1 MSSCER
7 QVPLSVL
14 SCTFPILLTLMCI
27 RAGVTCAGLIRFVT
41 SWASRR
47 RSRWRSASHQA
58 SCTNRFTAG
67 AHLQIQPGDGS
78 LMLIRRLIHA
88 PILFKLRNT
97 TRRFRSSLDK
107 RLKSKLQKQN
117 KSGFNVTQF
126 KYPGITEIW
135 RHFML
140 ICWNWLWG
148 GRTPSQQETGNTGNK
163 GRRSCSKKKESQ
175 EQNIWKF
182 SSAVFKKLSFTL
194 KWFGTFKIK
203 DFLKVFIG
211 SLI

>member
-14 SCTFPILLTLMCI
+14 SCTFLILLILTCI

-78 LMLIRRLIHA
+78 LALTRRLIHA
-88 PILFKLRNT
+88 LILFKLRDT

-107 RLKSKLQKQN
+107 RLKRELQKQN
-117 KSGFNVTQF
+117 KSGLNVTPF

-135 RHFML
+135 RHVDL
-140 ICWNWLWG
+140 LKLSVGRKNSLWTG
-148 GRTPSQQETGNTGNK
+148 STAQILWDLVGNTGNK
-163 GRRSCSKKKESQ
+163 GRRSCSKIKVK
-175 EQNIWKF
+175 NKIWKF
-182 SSAVFKKLSFTL
+182 S
-194 KWFGTFKIK
+194 
-203 DFLKVFIG
+203 
-211 SLI
+211 

>member
-1 MSSCER
+1 MTFTLAQFTSCALHNKSTALFQKWKLNKMWCDKVSMSSCER

-14 SCTFPILLTLMCI
+14 SCTFLTLLTPTCI
-27 RAGVTCAGLIRFVT
+27 RAGVTCAGLIRLVT

-78 LMLIRRLIHA
+78 LTLIRRLIHA
-88 PILFKLRNT
+88 LILFKLRNT

-107 RLKSKLQKQN
+107 RLKSKLQEQN
-117 KSGFNVTQF
+117 KSGFNVTPF

-148 GRTPSQQETGNTGNK
+148 GRTPSEQETGNTGNK
-163 GRRSCSKKKESQ
+163 GRRSC
-175 EQNIWKF
+175 
-182 SSAVFKKLSFTL
+182 
-194 KWFGTFKIK
+194 
-203 DFLKVFIG
+203 
-211 SLI
+211 

>member
-1 MSSCER
+1 M
-7 QVPLSVL
+7 P
-14 SCTFPILLTLMCI
+14 
-27 RAGVTCAGLIRFVT
+27 
-41 SWASRR
+41 
-47 RSRWRSASHQA
+47 
-58 SCTNRFTAG
+58 
-67 AHLQIQPGDGS
+67 
-78 LMLIRRLIHA
+78 
-88 PILFKLRNT
+88 
-97 TRRFRSSLDK
+97 
-107 RLKSKLQKQN
+107 
-117 KSGFNVTQF
+117 F

-148 GRTPSQQETGNTGNK
+148 GRTPSEQETDNTGNK

-203 DFLKVFIG
+203 YFLNVFIG
-211 SLI
+211 SLIQKRWWVLVQLTLNCVTWHVTCCDVTVCIYFCCLLCFWCKHTVQMMMMMMMKVSPVSWLTVAR